1 MDSPPPRRRRLS
13 ISWADKVAATNPQL
27 RPNRTAPPVVRLRRK
42 TASQAE
48 DPPVG
53 LPVRTQDLHNL
64 KATIQAPKVALA
76 SCTKGCHAERLR
88 EWLFWHLAKGIQL
101 VLFRWEGPLGPEHQ
115 AILEDSRMKHRVIL
129 LEHSLEGKASGSF
142 QRVMTRQIKFVHRA
156 IKFARE
162 RGFDFLLH
170 LDDDELLYPEAMS
183 IPELLEKHVKSTKRC
198 VHFENLEA
206 IFQFQ
211 LHHGRPFSRA
221 STRFRQDH
229 QVLYCNGKSAA
240 NLTAPGEVFASGV
253 HHFCQHDRAF
263 KEADPKF
270 GLHDKEI
277 GCSHPDCCI
286 QERRAHVLHFDC
298 PSFAEWQSKF
308 AIRASA
314 DMTPLDHEEMDL
326 FPFKKSSMRVM
337 KQDVNKQKRVYRYWR
352 CLPGRKEEK
361 LHPRLTGTEVEA
373 EFERLLAEARSS

>member
-1 MDSPPPRRRRLS
+1 MMRRPPIWS
-13 ISWADKVAATNPQL
+13 M
-27 RPNRTAPPVVRLRRK
+27 
-42 TASQAE
+42 
-48 DPPVG
+48 
-53 LPVRTQDLHNL
+53 
-64 KATIQAPKVALA
+64 
-76 SCTKGCHAERLR
+76 SCTTDE
-88 EWLFWHLAKGIQL
+88 
-101 VLFRWEGPLGPEHQ
+101 
-115 AILEDSRMKHRVIL
+115 
-129 LEHSLEGKASGSF
+129 KASLQCTS
-142 QRVMTRQIKFVHRA
+142 
-156 IKFARE
+156 
-162 RGFDFLLH
+162 
-170 LDDDELLYPEAMS
+170 
-183 IPELLEKHVKSTKRC
+183 
-198 VHFENLEA
+198 
-206 IFQFQ
+206 
-211 LHHGRPFSRA
+211 
-221 STRFRQDH
+221 RQDH

-373 EFERLLAEARSS
+373 EFERLLAEVRSS